1 MALFERDGLG
11 PDYPDNSGRHIL
23 IDCIQCDYTS
33 NKNNGQTVLKEKNN
47 NNNSYHAYIIKLT
60 FHEFE
65 LNIY

>member
-33 NKNNGQTVLKEKNN
+33 NKNNGQTMLKEK
-47 NNNSYHAYIIKLT
+47 K
-60 FHEFE
+60 
-65 LNIY
+65 

>member
-33 NKNNGQTVLKEKNN
+33 NKNNGQTVLKKNN

-60 FHEFE
+60 IHEFE